1 MADERRARGDAGART
16 PSPAAVRLALEAAR
30 AIGADLVG
38 VDLLP
43 VGPGRYSVLEVNGA
57 VDFTAEYSPRS
68 DVFRDALF
76 ALGRAGTGCVPVA
89 SRLALVG

>member
-1 MADERRARGDAGART
+1 MAVT
-16 PSPAAVRLALEAAR
+16 LAAAAR

-43 VGPGRYSVLEVNGA
+43 VGPGRYVVLEVNGA
-57 VDFTAEYSPRS
+57 VDFTAEYAPRS

-76 ALGRAGTGCVPVA
+76 ALARAGTGCVPVV
-89 SRLALVG
+89 SRLALVV